1 MNHSPIHPSTHTPI
15 HASTH
20 PPPPLRYRKDL
31 AKHQRLEREKS
42 KNYSKYTTWLYED
55 YVGRHKLTAK
65 ASSMPDGI
73 KRPSD
78 MPTTV
83 QPSNPRHPKEGEK
96 NPLFTAWK
104 HPTEPRKVFRI
115 KATLIVAPPTIAA
128 QWKDEFTKFAP
139 SLKVYVN
146 HSSHKSDMAA
156 LRRSDNL
163 ETMMQAGACFS
174 ILVLLLTMMQAGAC
188 FSILLFSKYSTLE
201 CFNTSSLL
209 SFSRLST
216 SYQHHRPSRPAY
228 SSRIIAPS
236 YYRA

>member
-104 HPTEPRKVFRI
+104 HPAEPRKVFRI

-174 ILVLLLTMMQAGAC
+174 IL
-188 FSILLFSKYSTLE
+188 LFSKYSTLE